1 MMDSLPNCLIINH
14 GVSCEDGADSNT
26 AIAQFRPNVFALRSE
41 VFEFA
46 AIMSGF
52 IAENNAG

>member
-1 MMDSLPNCLIINH
+1 MLDSLPNCLIIHH
-14 GVSCEDGADSNT
+14 GVSCEDGADLNT
-26 AIAQFRPNVFALRSE
+26 AIVQFKPNTWALRSE

-52 IAENNAG
+52 IVGDNAG

>member
-1 MMDSLPNCLIINH
+1 MDSLPNCLIIHH
-14 GVSCEDGADSNT
+14 GVSCEDGAELNT
-26 AIAQFRPNVFALRSE
+26 AISQFKPNSQALRLE

-52 IAENNAG
+52 ISGDDAG